1 MNTAVYPGSFDP
13 CTNGHLD
20 VIKRAAK
27 VFDKVIVAVLSNSVK
42 NPLFSAEERV
52 ELIKKAAAD
61 IPNIEVI
68 SFSGLLVDCMKN
80 CGASVVI
87 KGLRAV
93 SDFEYEFQMA
103 LINRKLSPEFETLFI
118 PTSTEYMFLSS
129 SIVKE
134 IASYNGDLTGLVHP
148 DIIPAVKS
156 RFGFC

>member
-1 MNTAVYPGSFDP
+1 MNIALYPGSFDP

-20 VIKRAAK
+20 IIKRASK
-27 VFDKVIVAVLSNSVK
+27 IFDKVVVAVLCNSGK

-52 ELIKKAAAD
+52 DLIKKATAD
-61 IPNIEVI
+61 IPNIEVV
-68 SFSGLLVDCMKN
+68 SFSGLLVDCMKEH
-80 CGASVVI
+80 GARIVI

-103 LINRKLSPEFETLFI
+103 LINRKLCEDFETLFI
-118 PTSTEYMFLSS
+118 SASTEYMFLSS

-134 IASYNGDLTGLVHP
+134 IASYDGDLTGLVPP
-148 DIIPAVKS
+148 DFIPIIRA